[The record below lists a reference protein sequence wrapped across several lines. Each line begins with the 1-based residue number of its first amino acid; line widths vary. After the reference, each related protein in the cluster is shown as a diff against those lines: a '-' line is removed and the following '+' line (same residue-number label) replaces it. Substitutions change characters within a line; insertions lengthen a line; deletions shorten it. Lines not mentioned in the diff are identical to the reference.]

1 MPHGKKKTPA
11 KKVELAY
18 PNPIP
23 PAQQVIE
30 QLPINP
36 ASVATNGGMDPYASQ
51 QRRQRLSPTDL
62 MRAYGDSGSHRF
74 SGFYFDEYSPEWQNR
89 ERFEIVEQMRRG
101 DAQAKASL
109 RAIKAPILGV
119 KWDIKSPTDDP
130 EDMEIAEKLK
140 QNLFNLPYRTW
151 SEFLRE
157 ALTLLD
163 FGHSV
168 FEIIWKISPDGTI
181 MIKDLAP
188 RLQRSILR
196 WRTSEGDFGIQQ
208 ILLTDEAKIV
218 MPEVPAEKLVIFTN
232 EKEGDDV
239 TGISVL
245 RAAWKH
251 WDLKNILYKIQAMSA
266 ERFGVGVPT
275 FTPVDGKGDVS
286 AADMGDATKAACE
299 EIGANLRANEASNVV
314 LPGGVKFEIMTPT
327 STGSTSDAIQKAI
340 DHHGKQIYASVLADF
355 LDLGGAGG
363 KSGGSNALSKDKSD
377 FFMKSLNEVTNY
389 LAEQLERQIGRK
401 WVEINYGPRKNY
413 PKFTHSPVNDTDAAA
428 LATSLNELVTAGAVD
443 IDADMKKY
451 IRDAFEF
458 PAITP
463 EQDEANREADQE
475 RILIALESGAPAAP
489 TEAK

>member
-1 MPHGKKKTPA
+1 MPQGKKKKA
-11 KKVELAY
+11 VELAY

-23 PAQQVIE
+23 PAQQTIE
-30 QLPINP
+30 QVNP
-36 ASVATNGGMDPYASQ
+36 ASVPTNGGMTPYAAQ
-51 QRRQRLSPTDL
+51 QRRQRLSPTEL
-62 MRAYGDSGSHRF
+62 MKAFGDSGSHRF

-101 DAQAKASL
+101 DAQAKAAL

-119 KWDIKSPTDDP
+119 KWDIKAPTDDP
-130 EDMEIAEKLK
+130 EDVEIAEKLK

-157 ALTLLD
+157 SLTFLD

-168 FEIIWKISPDGTI
+168 FEFIWTIGPDGTI
-181 MIKDLAP
+181 LIKDLAP

-196 WRTSEGDFGIQQ
+196 WRTSEGQFGIQQ

-218 MPEVPAEKLVIFTN
+218 MPEVPAEKLLIFTN

-245 RAAWKH
+245 RSAWKH

-275 FTPVDGKGDVS
+275 FRPIDGKGEAS

-299 EIGANLRANEASNVV
+299 EIGANLRANESSFII
-314 LPGGVKFEIMTPT
+314 LPGGVDFKIETP
-327 STGSTSDAIQKAI
+327 SATGSTSEAIQKVV
-340 DHHGKQIYASVLADF
+340 DHHGKQIFASVLADF

-363 KSGGSNALSKDKSD
+363 KGGGTQALSQDKSS
-377 FFMKSLNEVTNY
+377 FFMKSLNEVANY
-389 LAEQLERQIGRK
+389 LSEQLERQVGRK
-401 WVEINYGPRKNY
+401 WVEMNYGPRKNY

-428 LATSLNELVTAGAVD
+428 LSQSINDLVTAGALEVD
-443 IDADMKKY
+443 ASVKKFV
-451 IRDAFEF
+451 RDAFEF
-458 PAITP
+458 PPITP

-475 RILIALESGAPAAP
+475 RTLTALESGVPEEAA
-489 TEAK
+489 TK